1 MELGSPEHKQ
11 ILINGIL
18 KVALKTA
25 TIGLVI
31 GLILL
36 IPAFVRENAFSSGLA
51 YAGFIVIIGSLGWAL
66 WLAWHKYQKIVKPF
80 DQHFNNR

>member
-11 ILINGIL
+11 ILISGIL

-25 TIGLVI
+25 STGLVI

-36 IPAFVRENAFSSGLA
+36 IPAFIRENTFSSGLA
-51 YAGFIVIIGSLGWAL
+51 YAGFAVIIGSLGWSL
-66 WLAWHKYQKIVKPF
+66 WLAWRKYQKIVKPF
-80 DQHFNNR
+80 DQHFNGQ